1 MKIQVEIRKLHTL
14 IQKFFF
20 FFKEIPLLMLTNQIK
35 ALFIK
40 LINQNKVLCIKT
52 KQRSENSSESV
63 F

>member
-14 IQKFFF
+14 IQKNF

-52 KQRSENSSESV
+52 KQRSENYHESV
-63 F
+63 Y

>member
-14 IQKFFF
+14 IQKIF

-52 KQRSENSSESV
+52 KQRSENSSENV